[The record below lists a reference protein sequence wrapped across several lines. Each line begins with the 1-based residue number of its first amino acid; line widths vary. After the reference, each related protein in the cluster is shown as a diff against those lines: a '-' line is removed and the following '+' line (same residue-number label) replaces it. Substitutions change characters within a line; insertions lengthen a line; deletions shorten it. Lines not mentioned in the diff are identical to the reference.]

1 MTASLPANLRP
12 EEFNILQIV
21 SAMAWADGEFASE
34 ERDALFS
41 MLAKLF
47 AETEE
52 EAGSLYQTL
61 QSQPATSL
69 EELVAQLTSEDDRE
83 LALKLSYMVIQAND
97 SSPNQAADTPI
108 NIKEKAAYRRLVDL
122 LHLSDDTIE
131 KTEWAADEEL
141 KQHGKPAYAVSSRIG
156 QFFGRLR

>member
-21 SAMAWADGEFASE
+21 SAMAWADGEFVSE
-34 ERDALFS
+34 ERDALFA

-52 EAGSLYQTL
+52 EAELLYQTL
-61 QSQPATSL
+61 QSQTPTPL
-69 EELVAQLTSEDDRE
+69 EELVAKLTSEDDRE
-83 LALKLSYMVIQAND
+83 LALKLSYMVIQASD
-97 SSPNQAADTPI
+97 SSPNQAAEAPI
-108 NIKEKAAYRRLVDL
+108 NSKEKAAYRRLIDL
-122 LHLSDDTIE
+122 LGLPDGSIE
-131 KTEWAADEEL
+131 KTEWAVDEEL
-141 KQHGKPAYAVSSRIG
+141 KQHGKRAYAVSSRIG